1 MTSFNVLDEGWIPVE
16 TMEGQRE
23 LLGIRKTLEHAH
35 TIRAIRDASPLVEY
49 SLHRFLQVF
58 LMDALRLE
66 DSLELEDILNTGKFD
81 MDAINAYIATCEEEG
96 VSFDLFD
103 KKRPFLQAPYDEAL
117 DAKVELKSVHEL
129 DYTIPHGNNHVHFDH
144 REESQFA
151 IEPPEAA
158 KLLPTALLFCTAGAQ
173 KYPSGVNGAPPYY
186 AVIHGDNLFETLCYT
201 LIPVDEI
208 NIPLDNPPVLWRYQ
222 GVIEPKKEV
231 ASTSLLF
238 GMLFPTRRIRLIPEE
253 GSRTIQHVCLSQG
266 MNYISKDTW
275 TDPSVTYRYMD
286 SGRAPLRPKR
296 EKALWRNFNDVIDIQ
311 NQHAPEI
318 LRIYRKVSKL
328 RMVHIT
334 LYGVE
339 TSQGSHLQ
347 VMRHT
352 LQFPTKLAECDAYAR
367 WALNMIDAAEILA
380 KSLKRA
386 LDSPKVLPE
395 HMSVSAVQRY
405 YDECESSFW
414 KFCNNFPDDEEA
426 IEALYQAWIGEISG
440 HAQRIYRQT
449 LVSMKLDAK
458 KLVAL
463 SKSEYYLINGIAKI
477 RGGRK

>member
-49 SLHRFLQVF
+49 GLYRFLQVF
-58 LMDALRLE
+58 LMDALRPA
-66 DSLELEDILNTGKFD
+66 DSLELEDILDVGKFD
-81 MDAINAYIATCEEEG
+81 MNAVEEYIAVCEGEG

-103 KKRPFLQAPYDEAL
+103 EKRPFLQVPYNEKW
-117 DAKVELKSVHEL
+117 DAKVEMKSVHEL

-151 IEPPEAA
+151 MELPEAA
-158 KLLPTALLFCTAGAQ
+158 RMLPTALLFCTAGAQ

-186 AVIHGDNLFETLCYT
+186 AVIDGDNLFETLCYT

-208 NIPLDNPPVLWRYQ
+208 NIPFDDPPVLWRYQ
-222 GVIEPKKEV
+222 EPIEPKKKVTE
-231 ASTSLLF
+231 TSELL

-253 GSRTIQHVCLSQG
+253 GSGMIQSVYLSQG

-296 EKALWRNFNDVIDIQ
+296 EKAVWRNFNDVIDVQ

-318 LRIYRKVSKL
+318 LWLYRKVSTSEIVRL
-328 RMVHIT
+328 T

-339 TSQGSHLQ
+339 TSNASYLQ

-352 LQFPTKLAECDAYAR
+352 LQFPAKLAERDGYVR
-367 WALNMIDAAEILA
+367 WMQNMIEAAERLA
-380 KSLKRA
+380 RSLKKA
-386 LDSPKVLPE
+386 LDNPKVLPA
-395 HMSVSAVQRY
+395 HIAVSAVQRY
-405 YDECESSFW
+405 YDECGSSFW
-414 KFCNNFPDDEEA
+414 RFCNDLPDDEKE
-426 IEALYQAWIGEISG
+426 IELSYQEWISEIAG
-440 HAQRIYRQT
+440 HARKSYQRALAGI
-449 LVSMKLDAK
+449 KLDAK
-458 KLVAL
+458 KLVSI
-463 SKSEYYLINGIAKI
+463 SKSEYVLINEIAKV